1 MTQKKSDQ
9 KLDRLERITPLREDP
24 YITAMIHLQLLQCNC
39 NLLSMTQSIFGRNN
53 HVPLK

>member
-9 KLDRLERITPLREDP
+9 KLDRLEWITPLREDP

-39 NLLSMTQSIFGRNN
+39 NPFSMTQSIFGRNN
-53 HVPLK
+53 HLPLK